1 MNKKELVASL
11 KNALDEINLI
21 RECQNE
27 LITDNYWNDI
37 VYIQETL
44 NDIQG
49 HAEYLIKEEKG
60 NNE

>member
-1 MNKKELVASL
+1 MNKKELVTSL

-60 NNE
+60 K